1 MSFTK
6 NNFDILIN
14 TFTHKILSHSID
26 TIVNILRLILSNTYS
41 MQIQQTHT
49 QAFTYKHTHRK
60 KFSVDSLLSSLNY
73 CR

>member
-6 NNFDILIN
+6 NNFDIRIN

-26 TIVNILRLILSNTYS
+26 TIVNILKLNTYS

-49 QAFTYKHTHRK
+49 YKHTRRK
-60 KFSVDSLLSSLNY
+60 KFSVDSF
-73 CR
+73 